1 MKKIFLMLTMFLASA
16 MFAQNVIVKDI
27 YPEKSYDYANLITTK
42 TFEGRDIEGNKE
54 TVERG
59 PILGAVGENYTRW
72 QIEFTS
78 VEKDTT
84 NPYIY
89 NLTGNTKIGNGECVP
104 ITGTF
109 ELEKSETFK
118 QRGSNFVPDGTQGVA
133 KFKVHLDMDKKA
145 KNAGSFDGEFT
156 SKYIL
161 TNDNHLLYDG
171 MGFVSDSFNN
181 NYFTGHFTDYK
192 TKKQIL
198 ANFGDF
204 RIPNS
209 GDLDIGAAEFS
220 PNKKY
225 IKNGWE
231 NYNQQQ

>member
-1 MKKIFLMLTMFLASA
+1 MKKIFLMLTVLLSNA
-16 MFAQNVIVKDI
+16 MFAQNDLFDNI

-42 TFEGRDIEGNKE
+42 TFQGIDNEGHKE
-54 TVERG
+54 VVERG
-59 PILGAVGENYTRW
+59 AILGAVGDNYTRW
-72 QIEFTS
+72 QLDFTS
-78 VEKDTT
+78 VKKDSQ

-89 NLTGNTKIGNGECVP
+89 NVAGNTKIGNGNFVP
-104 ITGTF
+104 FTGTF
-109 ELEKSETFK
+109 ELIESKVYKKPKSK
-118 QRGSNFVPDGTQGVA
+118 NFVIDGVKGKA

-192 TKKQIL
+192 TKKQIP

-231 NYNQQQ
+231 NYNQ